1 MLTDRELL
9 EHINSC
15 PNWKSEQELGIR
27 LSIVDDPR
35 NNIDDGTYER
45 IRFDPSP
52 AFSVA
57 HYPCCDCGEPVLI
70 RIEIPIQPLFFPTSE
85 YMETCYECGV
95 VSSD

>member
-9 EHINSC
+9 ERINSC

-27 LSIVDDPR
+27 LSIVDDPL
-35 NNIDDGTYER
+35 NNVDAGTFRR

-52 AFSVA
+52 VFSVVY
-57 HYPCCDCGEPVLI
+57 YPFCDCGRSALM
-70 RIEIPIQPLFFPTSE
+70 RIDKKEGPLCFPGSE